1 MKKNA
6 FTLIELLAVLVIL
19 GILSVIIVPTITD
32 SLNNSKTTSYE
43 AQINQIKKGAKEW
56 SADNARE
63 LPEEENDAIVVTL
76 GGLIQ
81 EGYLEDN
88 VKNPVTQE
96 NFPNCMYIEIKRY
109 KNNYVYT
116 VLDKKLPDG
125 CTDKNNPDAPKIYLK
140 GSSSI
145 EINIGDTFDDPGVKA
160 TNAIGTDLEVTTEI
174 KKSDTSSKV
183 ENIDTTE
190 AGEYTII
197 YTVSD
202 DAESVSVKRKVIVKD
217 KTPPVIT
224 VDGKTKR
231 FSIKIAEG
239 TDFII
244 PEATAVDTN
253 DGDLTDKITVTG
265 NPNTEV
271 EGTYYIEYSVKDEA
285 GNVKT
290 LTVVVIV
297 E

>member
-1 MKKNA
+1 MERNA

-19 GILSVIIVPTITD
+19 GLLSAVVVPTITD

-43 AQINQIKKGAKEW
+43 AQIKQIKKGAKEW
-56 SADNARE
+56 SADHARE
-63 LPEEENDAIVVTL
+63 LPEEENNAITVTL

-88 VKNPVTQE
+88 VKNPVTKE
-96 NFPNCMYIEIKRY
+96 DFPNCMYIEIKRY

-116 VLDKKLPDG
+116 VLDKNLPDG
-125 CTDKNNPDAPKIYLK
+125 CSDENNPNAPKIYLK

-145 EINIGDTFDDPGVKA
+145 EINIGDPFDDPGVIA
-160 TNAIGTDLEVTTEI
+160 TKSNGTNLEFTTEI

-183 ENIDTTE
+183 DNIDTTE
-190 AGEYTII
+190 AGEYII
-197 YTVSD
+197 TYTVSD
-202 DAESVSVKRKVIVKD
+202 EAENVSVKRKVIVKD

-224 VDGKTKR
+224 VDGNTKR
-231 FSIKIAEG
+231 FTKRIAKG

-244 PEATAVDTN
+244 PEATAIDTN

-265 NPNTEV
+265 NLNTMV
-271 EGTYYIEYSVKDEA
+271 EGIYYIEYSVKDEA

-290 LTVVVIV
+290 LTMVVNV